1 MKYRKLIEGNK
12 QKGEKT
18 MGVNRKKEKTSN
30 TKIKRIIYKSNTKYQ
45 KPNMCGTPRDRSPEE
60 GTSPIENRFGLREYF
75 SPGPGPEKK
84 GEKYLCFF
92 GRFRT
97 FGKYHIFFSEKSYF
111 IPYFGPGLEK
121 KDNKNM
127 FVLLDELG
135 HLGDIICLLI
145 LPFL

>member
-1 MKYRKLIEGNK
+1 
-12 QKGEKT
+12 
-18 MGVNRKKEKTSN
+18 
-30 TKIKRIIYKSNTKYQ
+30 
-45 KPNMCGTPRDRSPEE
+45 MCGNPRDRSPEDGNGPLE
-60 GTSPIENRFGLREYF
+60 DGDGPREHF

-84 GEKYLCFF
+84 GKNIFASLDVSGHLENI
-92 GRFRT
+92 
-97 FGKYHIFFSEKSYF
+97 IFFLSEKSYF